1 MDQTAEEFNLKS
13 LVLAMNLLA
22 VARSHRAS
30 SGELTHALARVQM
43 VVIGG
48 MSSADERISCLSHLE
63 AFISEQRRMLQTNA
77 SPSTSLH

>member
-1 MDQTAEEFNLKS
+1 MEQNAEEFNLKS

-30 SGELTHALARVQM
+30 CGELTHALARVQM

-48 MSSADERISCLSHLE
+48 MSSPDERISCLSHLE
-63 AFISEQRRMLQTNA
+63 AFISEQRRLLQANTGPLTA
-77 SPSTSLH
+77 LH